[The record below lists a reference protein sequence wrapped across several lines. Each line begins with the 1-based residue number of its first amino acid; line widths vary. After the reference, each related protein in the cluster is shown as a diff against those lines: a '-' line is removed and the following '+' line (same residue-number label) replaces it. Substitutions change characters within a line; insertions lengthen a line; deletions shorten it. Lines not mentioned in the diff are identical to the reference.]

1 MYNLAEVGKNS
12 ATYYWANQ
20 PTDQP
25 WLPNGF
31 AGTFAYS
38 DHRLIPETITEF
50 LIEHFRARIGEAR
63 RNHIKAIPLEEIND
77 LMNEVWEGPGSM
89 VKIVELTYKLRGNR
103 YETNPID
110 TKDVMK
116 GYVIPTLESNLA
128 PAAVDAIEK

>member
-1 MYNLAEVGKNS
+1 MYNLAEAGKNS
-12 ATYYWANQ
+12 AISYWANQ

-50 LIEHFRARIGEAR
+50 LLEHFRSRVGEAR
-63 RNHIKAIPLEEIND
+63 KNHISAIPLEEIND

-89 VKIVELTYKLRGNR
+89 VKIVDMTYKLRHNR
-103 YETNPID
+103 LEETDPID

-116 GYVIPTLESNLA
+116 GYIIPTFDSNLGKS
-128 PAAVDAIEK
+128 AVD